1 VKIVITGRHG
11 SGKSTLVWRI
21 RSYLEE
27 TDRSTGGI
35 ITPEIREGSSRRG
48 FEIVD
53 IKSGRRAVLAAL
65 DIRGPRVGRYGVS
78 VEAVDEVAV
87 PALRRAM
94 EEDEYVII
102 DEIAPM
108 ELKSEEFRGL
118 VDELFSS
125 GVNVIAAVHR
135 GLVQSIKKR
144 GDIKLFV
151 INPENRDDIYREIID
166 LLG

>member
-1 VKIVITGRHG
+1 MKIVITGRPG

-87 PALRRAM
+87 QRG
-94 EEDEYVII
+94 II
-102 DEIAPM
+102 WGGI
-108 ELKSEEFRGL
+108 
-118 VDELFSS
+118 
-125 GVNVIAAVHR
+125 
-135 GLVQSIKKR
+135 
-144 GDIKLFV
+144 
-151 INPENRDDIYREIID
+151 
-166 LLG
+166 LL